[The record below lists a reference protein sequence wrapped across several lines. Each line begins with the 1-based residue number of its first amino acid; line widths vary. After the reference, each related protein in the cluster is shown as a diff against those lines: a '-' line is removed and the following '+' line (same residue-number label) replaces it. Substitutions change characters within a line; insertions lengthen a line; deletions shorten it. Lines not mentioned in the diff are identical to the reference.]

1 MKEEVAKAKK
11 FLTGLK
17 DEYYKEVKLS
27 SKLSK
32 VKIKIEANMRTKREN
47 FCFAP
52 LCNKA
57 ERIAIPKSSL
67 LVAIACL
74 TIN

>member
-1 MKEEVAKAKK
+1 MADKRYIPS
-11 FLTGLK
+11 FITPRNTLT
-17 DEYYKEVKLS
+17 DLS

-32 VKIKIEANMRTKREN
+32 VKIKIEANMSTKREN